1 MEPAKKAAMQLLHLP
16 ILSEGVTQL
25 SNWHWPRFPGMVT
38 VLITV
43 LAMTGCALPQMTDR
57 NESRSLPANQ
67 TADTRLGRAIAPLAD
82 AHSGESGVVLLE
94 NAHDAFAARALLAEG
109 ADATLDVQYYI
120 WQYDI
125 TGTMLL
131 DVLYRAA
138 ERGVRVRLLLDDNGI
153 SGLDE
158 ALAALDTH
166 PNIEIRLF
174 NPFVVRSP
182 KWIGY
187 VTSFQRLNHR
197 MHNKSFTADN
207 QAAII
212 GGRNV
217 ADEYFGA
224 GQGALFA
231 DLDVLAIG
239 PVVHE
244 LSDDFDRYWSSVSA
258 YPVAT
263 ILPEAGEEDL
273 ARVVE
278 TAKNCSA
285 SSAASKYICAIE
297 DSKFLNNLLAG
308 NLEFT
313 WAPVSM
319 ISDDPAK
326 VLGKKPKNGLLSRQ
340 MAEAMG
346 SPERSVTLVSPY
358 FIPTKTGVE
367 IFRDL
372 ERKGVQVRVLT
383 NSLEANDV
391 AMVHAGYAKYRKP
404 LLEAGVQLFELRKL
418 PGSESVEGDLQ
429 KSLMGSSSSSLHAK
443 TFAIDGKSLFV
454 GSFNFDPRSVHI
466 NTELGFVIE
475 SPELT
480 QVVENHFEEQVQ
492 VTAYEVVLDSAGDL
506 QWIERNGE
514 EEIRYS
520 HDPGTGL
527 IKRMMV
533 SFFSFLPIE
542 HLL

>member
-1 MEPAKKAAMQLLHLP
+1 MLNRPKRHYPGVIAVLTTLLT
-16 ILSEGVTQL
+16 IS
-25 SNWHWPRFPGMVT
+25 
-38 VLITV
+38 
-43 LAMTGCALPQMTDR
+43 GCALPPMTDR
-57 NESRSLPANQ
+57 TVSWSVPTEQ
-67 TADTRLGRAIAPLAD
+67 TADTRLGSVIAPLIET
-82 AHSGESGVVLLE
+82 HPGESGVLLLE
-94 NAHDAFAARALLAEG
+94 NAYDAFAARVLLAEG
-109 ADATLDVQYYI
+109 ADASLDVQYYI

-158 ALAALDTH
+158 LLAALDTH

-174 NPFVVRSP
+174 NPSIVRSP

-187 VTSFQRLNHR
+187 LASFRRLNHR

-207 QAAII
+207 QATII

-224 GQGALFA
+224 GRGALFA

-244 LSDDFDRYWSSVSA
+244 LSDDFDRYWSSASA
-258 YPVAT
+258 YPVAI
-263 ILPEAGEEDL
+263 ILPEAGEKDL
-273 ARVVE
+273 AQVVE
-278 TAKNCSA
+278 TARECSA
-285 SSAASKYICAIE
+285 SSEANKYVRAVA
-297 DSKFLNNLLAG
+297 DSELLQKLLAG

-319 ISDDPAK
+319 VSDDPAK
-326 VLGKKPKNGLLSRQ
+326 VLHKKPENGLLSRQ
-340 MAEAMG
+340 LAEAMG

-367 IFRDL
+367 MFRNL

-391 AMVHAGYAKYRKP
+391 AMMHAGYAKYRKP
-404 LLEAGVQLFELRKL
+404 LLKAGVQLFELRKL
-418 PGSESVEGDLQ
+418 PGGESVEGKLQ
-429 KSLMGSSSSSLHAK
+429 RGLMGSSSTSLHAK
-443 TFAIDGKSLFV
+443 TFAVDGESLFV

-480 QVVENHFEEQVQ
+480 QMMEARFQEQTRF
-492 VTAYEVVLDSAGDL
+492 TAYELVLDEDGHL
-506 QWIERNGE
+506 QWLERNGE
-514 EEIRYS
+514 EVIRHG
-520 HDPGTGL
+520 HDPGTGPL
-527 IKRMMV
+527 QRMLV
-533 SFFSFLPIE
+533 FLFSILPIE
-542 HLL
+542 PLL

>member
-1 MEPAKKAAMQLLHLP
+1 MADRTESWAVPA
-16 ILSEGVTQL
+16 E
-25 SNWHWPRFPGMVT
+25 R
-38 VLITV
+38 
-43 LAMTGCALPQMTDR
+43 
-57 NESRSLPANQ
+57 
-67 TADTRLGRAIAPLAD
+67 TADTRLGSAIVPLTE
-82 AHSGESGVVLLE
+82 AHPGESGIVLLE
-94 NAHDAFAARALLAEG
+94 DAHDAFAARALLAEG

-153 SGLDE
+153 PGLDQP
-158 ALAALDTH
+158 LAALDTH
-166 PNIEIRLF
+166 RNIEVRLF

-187 VTSFQRLNHR
+187 ITSFSRLNHR

-207 QAAII
+207 QATII

-239 PVVHE
+239 PVVSE
-244 LSDDFDRYWSSVSA
+244 LSDDFDRYWSSASS
-258 YPVAT
+258 YPAAI
-263 ILPEAGEEDL
+263 ILPEPVEENPEWI
-273 ARVVE
+273 VE
-278 TAKNCSA
+278 TTRECSA
-285 SSAASKYICAIE
+285 STEASRYVCAVAE
-297 DSKFLNNLLAG
+297 SGFLKNLLAG
-308 NLEFT
+308 DLEYT

-319 ISDDPAK
+319 VSDDPAK
-326 VLGKKPKNGLLSRQ
+326 VLGKKPKNGLMSRQ
-340 MAEAMG
+340 LAEAMG
-346 SPERSVTLVSPY
+346 RPERSVTLVSPY
-358 FIPTKTGVE
+358 FIPTETGVE
-367 IFRDL
+367 MFRKL
-372 ERKGVQVRVLT
+372 ESNGVQVRVLT

-404 LLEAGVQLFELRKL
+404 LLEAGVELFELRKQ
-418 PGSESVEGDLQ
+418 PGGEPKEGQLQ
-429 KSLMGSSSSSLHAK
+429 RSLMGSSSASLHAK
-443 TFAIDGKSLFV
+443 TFAVDGERLFI

-480 QVVENHFEEQVQ
+480 RMMEARFEEQVR
-492 VTAYEVVLDSAGDL
+492 VTAYELVLDEAGDL
-506 QWIERNGE
+506 QWLERNGE
-514 EEIRYS
+514 QVVEHS
-520 HDPGTGL
+520 QDPGTGL

-542 HLL
+542 SLL

>member
-1 MEPAKKAAMQLLHLP
+1 MGTAKLNNL
-16 ILSEGVTQL
+16 INEGVTQL
-25 SNWHWPRFPGMVT
+25 SSWPKWHCSGMAAA
-38 VLITV
+38 
-43 LAMTGCALPQMTDR
+43 LAALLTMSGCALPPMTDR
-57 NESRSLPANQ
+57 TESWAVSPEE
-67 TADTRLGRAIAPLAD
+67 TADTRLGSPITLLTE
-82 AHSGESGVVLLE
+82 AHLGESGVVMLE
-94 NAHDAFAARALLAEG
+94 DAHDAFAARALLAEG

-131 DVLYRAA
+131 DTLFRAA

-158 ALAALDTH
+158 PLAALDTH
-166 PNIEIRLF
+166 PNIEVRLF

-187 VTSFQRLNHR
+187 LTSFQRLNHR

-207 QAAII
+207 QATII

-239 PVVHE
+239 PVVSE
-244 LSDDFDRYWSSVSA
+244 LSDDFDRYWSSASA
-258 YPVAT
+258 YPAEA
-263 ILPEAGEEDL
+263 ILPEAGQQDRAQML
-273 ARVVE
+273 E
-278 TAKNCSA
+278 TASECNA
-285 SSAASKYICAIE
+285 SSEANEYVCAVAE
-297 DSKFLNNLLAG
+297 SELLKKLLAG

-313 WAPVSM
+313 WAPVVM
-319 ISDDPAK
+319 VSDDPAK
-326 VLGKKPKNGLLSRQ
+326 VLGKKPKKGLLSRQ

-346 SPERSVTLVSPY
+346 SPESSLTLVSPY
-358 FIPTKTGVE
+358 FIPTKTGVKM
-367 IFRDL
+367 FQDM
-372 ERKGVQVRVLT
+372 EREGVQVRVLT

-418 PGSESVEGDLQ
+418 PGGEPVESELQ
-429 KSLMGSSSSSLHAK
+429 RSLMGSSSSSLHAK
-443 TFAIDGKSLFV
+443 TFAVDGKNLFV

-480 QVVENHFEEQVQ
+480 QMMEDRFEEQVR
-492 VTAYEVVLDSAGDL
+492 VTAYELVLDEDGDL

-514 EEIRYS
+514 EVIRHS
-520 HDPGTGL
+520 HEPGTGF

-533 SFFSFLPIE
+533 SLFSFLPIE
-542 HLL
+542 SLL

>member
-1 MEPAKKAAMQLLHLP
+1 
-16 ILSEGVTQL
+16 
-25 SNWHWPRFPGMVT
+25 
-38 VLITV
+38 
-43 LAMTGCALPQMTDR
+43 MTDR
-57 NESRSLPANQ
+57 NESWVIPADQ
-67 TADTRLGRAIAPLAD
+67 TVDTRLGSAIAPLVE
-82 AHSGESGVVLLE
+82 AHPGESGVTLLE

-131 DVLYRAA
+131 DALYRAA

-153 SGLDE
+153 SGLDD

-207 QAAII
+207 QAAIV

-217 ADEYFGA
+217 ADAYFGA

-244 LSDDFDRYWSSVSA
+244 LSNDFDRYWSSASA
-258 YPVAT
+258 YPAST
-263 ILPEAGEEDL
+263 ILAEADEEDL

-278 TAKNCSA
+278 TASTCNA
-285 SSAASKYICAIE
+285 SSEASKYVCAIKNSE
-297 DSKFLNNLLAG
+297 FLKKLLAG
-308 NLEFT
+308 DLDLT

-319 ISDDPAK
+319 VSDDPAK
-326 VLGKKPKNGLLSRQ
+326 VLGKKPKKGLLSRQ

-367 IFRDL
+367 MFRDL
-372 ERKGVQVRVLT
+372 EQQGVQVRVLT

-418 PGSESVEGDLQ
+418 PGDESVEGQLQ

-443 TFAIDGKSLFV
+443 TFAIDGESLFV

-475 SPELT
+475 SPELA
-480 QVVENHFEEQVQ
+480 QVMENQFEKQSR
-492 VTAYEVVLDSAGDL
+492 VTAYEVVLDEDGDL

-514 EEIRYS
+514 EEIRHS
-520 HDPGTGL
+520 HDPGPG
-527 IKRMMV
+527 
-533 SFFSFLPIE
+533 
-542 HLL
+542 

>member
-1 MEPAKKAAMQLLHLP
+1 
-16 ILSEGVTQL
+16 
-25 SNWHWPRFPGMVT
+25 MVT
-38 VLITV
+38 LLTIS
-43 LAMTGCALPQMTDR
+43 GCALPPLTDR
-57 NESRSLPANQ
+57 IESFSIPAKQ
-67 TADTRLGRAIAPLAD
+67 TADTRLGRAIVPVSE
-82 AHSGESGVVLLE
+82 AHPGESGVVLLQ
-94 NAHDAFAARALLAEG
+94 NPYDAFAARALLAEG
-109 ADATLDVQYYI
+109 ADASLDVQYYI

-153 SGLDE
+153 SGLDD

-166 PNIEIRLF
+166 PNIQVRLF
-174 NPFVVRSP
+174 NPFAVRSP

-187 VTSFQRLNHR
+187 VTSFPRLNHR

-207 QAAII
+207 QAAIV
-212 GGRNV
+212 GGRNI

-244 LSDDFDRYWSSVSA
+244 LSDDFDRYWSSASA
-258 YPVAT
+258 YPAAS
-263 ILPEAGEEDL
+263 ILSEADEDDL
-273 ARVVE
+273 AEVVK
-278 TAKNCSA
+278 TAKKCNSSSEA
-285 SSAASKYICAIE
+285 SQYICAVE
-297 DSKFLNNLLAG
+297 GSSFLKTLLAG
-308 NLEFT
+308 NLDFT

-319 ISDDPAK
+319 VSDDPAK
-326 VLGKKPKNGLLSRQ
+326 VLGKKPKKGLLSRQ
-340 MAEAMG
+340 LAEAMG
-346 SPERSVTLVSPY
+346 NPEHSVTLVSPY

-367 IFRDL
+367 MFRDL
-372 ERKGVQVRVLT
+372 QNKGVQVRVLT

-418 PGSESVEGDLQ
+418 PGGEPVEGQLQ

-443 TFAIDGKSLFV
+443 TFAIDGESLFV

-466 NTELGFVIE
+466 NTELGFVIN
-475 SPELT
+475 SPELA
-480 QVVENHFEEQVQ
+480 QLMEDQFEEQARIA
-492 VTAYEVVLDSAGDL
+492 AYELVLDDDGDL
-506 QWIERNGE
+506 QWIERNGDKV
-514 EEIRYS
+514 IRYS
-520 HDPGTGL
+520 HDPGVGL
-527 IKRMMV
+527 FKRMLV
-533 SFFSFLPIE
+533 SLFSFLPIE
-542 HLL
+542 SLL

>member
-1 MEPAKKAAMQLLHLP
+1 M
-16 ILSEGVTQL
+16 
-25 SNWHWPRFPGMVT
+25 SNWLKRRYPGV
-38 VLITV
+38 VSV
-43 LAMTGCALPQMTDR
+43 LAALLTISGCALPSMADR
-57 NESRSLPANQ
+57 TESWAVPAEK
-67 TADTRLGRAIAPLAD
+67 TADTRLGSAIVPLIE
-82 AHSGESGVVLLE
+82 AHPTESGIVLLE

-153 SGLDE
+153 SGLDQP
-158 ALAALDTH
+158 LAALDTH
-166 PNIEIRLF
+166 PNIEVRLF

-187 VTSFQRLNHR
+187 ITSFSRLNHR

-207 QAAII
+207 QATII

-224 GQGALFA
+224 GEGELFA
-231 DLDVLAIG
+231 DLDVLVIG
-239 PVVHE
+239 PVVSE
-244 LSDDFDRYWSSVSA
+244 LSDDFDRYWSSASS
-258 YPVAT
+258 YPAAT
-263 ILPEAGEEDL
+263 ILPEPSETDL

-278 TAKNCSA
+278 TARECNTSSEA
-285 SSAASKYICAIE
+285 SRYVCAVA
-297 DSKFLNNLLAG
+297 DSEFLRNLLAG

-319 ISDDPAK
+319 VSDDPAK
-326 VLGKKPKNGLLSRQ
+326 VLGKKPKNGLMSRQ
-340 MAEAMG
+340 LAEAMG

-358 FIPTKTGVE
+358 FIPTKAGVE
-367 IFRDL
+367 IFRGL
-372 ERKGVQVRVLT
+372 ERKGVHVRVLT

-418 PGSESVEGDLQ
+418 PGKESVERQLQ
-429 KSLMGSSSSSLHAK
+429 DNLMGSSSSSLHAK
-443 TFAIDGKSLFV
+443 TFAVDGENLFV

-475 SPELT
+475 SPELA
-480 QVVENHFEEQVQ
+480 QVMESHFKEQALI
-492 VTAYEVVLDSAGDL
+492 TAYEVVLDDGGDL

-514 EEIRYS
+514 EVIRHS
-520 HDPGTGL
+520 NDPGTGPF
-527 IKRMMV
+527 KRMLV
-533 SFFSFLPIE
+533 SLFSFLPIE

>member
-1 MEPAKKAAMQLLHLP
+1 MVSRLSQRIPGVA
-16 ILSEGVTQL
+16 ILMSFFMIIG
-25 SNWHWPRFPGMVT
+25 
-38 VLITV
+38 
-43 LAMTGCALPQMTDR
+43 GCALPSMPER
-57 NESRSLPANQ
+57 IGSWAVPAESTEN
-67 TADTRLGRAIAPLAD
+67 TRLGRAITPLAN
-82 AHSGESGVVLLE
+82 AHPGESGVVLLPD
-94 NAHDAFAARALLAEG
+94 AHDAFATRALLAEG
-109 ADATLDVQYYI
+109 AEASLDVQYYI

-125 TGTMLL
+125 TGTLLL
-131 DVLYRAA
+131 DALYRAA

-158 ALAALDTH
+158 ALAALNTH
-166 PNIEIRLF
+166 PNFEVRLF

-187 VTSFQRLNHR
+187 ITSFQRLNHR

-207 QAAII
+207 QAAVI

-239 PVVHE
+239 PVVQE
-244 LSDDFDRYWSSVSA
+244 LSTDFDRYWSSASA
-258 YPVAT
+258 YPASSILGAAGETDLSKVVAT
-263 ILPEAGEEDL
+263 
-273 ARVVE
+273 
-278 TAKNCSA
+278 AKTCSA
-285 SSAASKYICAIE
+285 SSEASEYVCAIE
-297 DSKFLNNLLAG
+297 ESEFLQKLIARD
-308 NLEFT
+308 LEFT
-313 WAPVSM
+313 WAPVAM

-326 VLGKKPKNGLLSRQ
+326 VLGKKPKKGLLSEQ

-346 SPERSVTLVSPY
+346 NPKRSLTLVSPY

-367 IFRDL
+367 MFREL
-372 ERKGVQVRVLT
+372 ERKGVRVRVLT

-404 LLEAGVQLFELRKL
+404 LLEAGVQLFELREL
-418 PGSESVEGDLQ
+418 SADSVEKELQ
-429 KSLMGSSSSSLHAK
+429 SSLMGSSSSSLHAK
-443 TFAIDGKSLFV
+443 TFAIDGESLFV

-480 QVVENHFEEQVQ
+480 QEMENHFEEQTRI
-492 VTAYEVVLDSAGDL
+492 TAYEVVLDDSGDL

-514 EEIRYS
+514 EEIRHS

-527 IKRMMV
+527 FKRMLV

-542 HLL
+542 SLL

>member
-1 MEPAKKAAMQLLHLP
+1 M
-16 ILSEGVTQL
+16 
-25 SNWHWPRFPGMVT
+25 
-38 VLITV
+38 
-43 LAMTGCALPQMTDR
+43 
-57 NESRSLPANQ
+57 
-67 TADTRLGRAIAPLAD
+67 DTRLGSAVTPLIEL
-82 AHSGESGVVLLE
+82 HPGESGVVMLE

-131 DVLYRAA
+131 NALYRAA

-166 PNIEIRLF
+166 PDIEIRLF
-174 NPFVVRSP
+174 NPFVVRNP

-187 VTSFQRLNHR
+187 LTDFSRLNHR

-231 DLDVLAIG
+231 DLDLLAIG
-239 PVVHE
+239 PVVNE
-244 LSDDFDRYWSSVSA
+244 LSDDFDAYWSSASA
-258 YPVAT
+258 YPAAT
-263 ILPEAGEEDL
+263 ILPDSGEENL
-273 ARVVE
+273 ARVVKTSRE
-278 TAKNCSA
+278 CSA
-285 SSAASKYICAIE
+285 TSEASKYVCVVE
-297 DSKFLNNLLAG
+297 DSEFLKKLLEG

-313 WAPVSM
+313 WAPVYM
-319 ISDDPAK
+319 VSDDPAK
-326 VLGKKPKNGLLSRQ
+326 VLGENPEKGLLSRQ
-340 MAEAMG
+340 LAEAIG
-346 SPERSVTLVSPY
+346 SPKRLVTLVSPY

-367 IFRDL
+367 MFRNL
-372 ERKGVQVRVLT
+372 QSNGVQVRVLT

-418 PGSESVEGDLQ
+418 PGGEPVESDLQ
-429 KSLMGSSSSSLHAK
+429 RSLMGSSSSSLHAK
-443 TFAIDGKSLFV
+443 TFAVDGESLFV

-480 QVVENHFEEQVQ
+480 QMMEARFEEQVRI
-492 VTAYEVVLDSAGDL
+492 TAYELVLDEDGDL

-514 EEIRYS
+514 EVIRHS
-520 HDPGTGL
+520 HDPGTGV
-527 IKRMMV
+527 IKRMLV
-533 SFFSFLPIE
+533 SLFSFLPIE
-542 HLL
+542 SLL

>member
-1 MEPAKKAAMQLLHLP
+1 MFKRPRGHLP
-16 ILSEGVTQL
+16 SVIA
-25 SNWHWPRFPGMVT
+25 
-38 VLITV
+38 V
-43 LAMTGCALPQMTDR
+43 LAILLTISGCALPPMTDR
-57 NESRSLPANQ
+57 NESLAIPADQ
-67 TADTRLGRAIAPLAD
+67 TTNTRLGNAITPLAE
-82 AHSGESGVVLLE
+82 AHPGKSGVVFLE
-94 NAHDAFAARALLAEG
+94 NARDAFAARALLAEG
-109 ADATLDVQYYI
+109 ADVTLDVQYYI

-153 SGLDE
+153 SGLDD

-244 LSDDFDRYWSSVSA
+244 LSNDFDRYWSSVSA
-258 YPVAT
+258 YPAST
-263 ILPEAGEEDL
+263 ILGEADEKDL
-273 ARVVE
+273 AKVVE
-278 TAKNCSA
+278 TAKICNA
-285 SSAASKYICAIE
+285 SSEASKYVCAIE
-297 DSKFLNNLLAG
+297 DSEFLKKLLAG

-313 WAPVSM
+313 WAPVAM

-326 VLGKKPKNGLLSRQ
+326 VLGKKPKKGLLSRQ

-358 FIPTKTGVE
+358 FIPTKTGVKM
-367 IFRDL
+367 FRDL
-372 ERKGVQVRVLT
+372 ERQGVQVRVLT

-418 PGSESVEGDLQ
+418 PGRESVEGQLQ
-429 KSLMGSSSSSLHAK
+429 KNLMGSSSSSLHAK
-443 TFAIDGKSLFV
+443 TFAIDGESLFV

-480 QVVENHFEEQVQ
+480 QVVESHFEEQARI
-492 VTAYEVVLDSAGDL
+492 TAYEVVLDEDGDL

-514 EEIRYS
+514 EEVRHS
-520 HDPGTGL
+520 HDPGAGL

-533 SFFSFLPIE
+533 SFFSILPIE
-542 HLL
+542 SLL

>member
-1 MEPAKKAAMQLLHLP
+1 MLNRPTRHYPAVLSFLALL
-16 ILSEGVTQL
+16 LSI
-25 SNWHWPRFPGMVT
+25 S
-38 VLITV
+38 
-43 LAMTGCALPQMTDR
+43 GCALPPLGDR
-57 NESRSLPANQ
+57 TESLSVPSKK
-67 TADTRLGRAIAPLAD
+67 TADTRLGRAIAPLAL
-82 AHSGESGVVLLE
+82 AHPGESGIVLLK
-94 NAHDAFAARALLAEG
+94 NAHDAFAARALLAE
-109 ADATLDVQYYI
+109 AAEVTLDVQYYI

-153 SGLDE
+153 SGLDG

-166 PNIEIRLF
+166 PNIEVRLF

-187 VTSFQRLNHR
+187 VTSFSRLNHR

-207 QAAII
+207 QATII
-212 GGRNV
+212 GGRNI

-239 PVVHE
+239 PVVSE
-244 LSDDFDRYWSSVSA
+244 LSDDFDRYWSSASA
-258 YPVAT
+258 YPAAV
-263 ILPEAGEEDL
+263 ILPQAGEQDL
-273 ARVVE
+273 AQVVE
-278 TAKNCSA
+278 TARACNDRSEA
-285 SSAASKYICAIE
+285 SRYVCAVA
-297 DSKFLNNLLAG
+297 DSEFLKNLLEG
-308 NLEFT
+308 NLGFT

-319 ISDDPAK
+319 VSDDPRK
-326 VLGKKPKNGLLSRQ
+326 VLGKKPKNGLMSRQ
-340 MAEAMG
+340 LAEAMG
-346 SPERSVTLVSPY
+346 SPEHSIILVSPY
-358 FIPTKTGVE
+358 FIPTKAGVE
-367 IFRDL
+367 LFRNL
-372 ERKGVQVRVLT
+372 ERQGVHVRVLT

-418 PGSESVEGDLQ
+418 PGEEPVERQLQ
-429 KSLMGSSSSSLHAK
+429 GNLIGSSSSSLHAK
-443 TFAIDGKSLFV
+443 TFAVDGKRLFV

-475 SPELT
+475 SPELA
-480 QVVENHFEEQVQ
+480 QAVEDHFEEKAR
-492 VTAYEVVLDSAGDL
+492 VTAYEVVLDEAGHL

-514 EEIRYS
+514 DEIRHS
-520 HDPGTGL
+520 HDPGTGPV
-527 IKRMMV
+527 KRMLV
-533 SFFSFLPIE
+533 SLFSFLPIE